1 MSNFKVSQ
9 LPASTTLVVEDVL
22 PVVDVSE
29 MLTKKAEVG
38 DLIDLA
44 STTIESMPNLIVDPE
59 NNFTNFSQSVRT
71 QISGGD
77 GITYTAATGE
87 VKLTNKSITIN
98 GNTVNL
104 GGSTTIPVGTTYSN
118 GTGINIVGTQIN
130 ALQFSVNGVAGNLGT
145 NIAIPVG
152 TTYTQGTGINIA
164 GTTISNAGVISITN
178 SNTNATDISN
188 TGGNYN
194 VGVKTTPSFTNVTI
208 TNSIASTSAALT
220 ITQPDDPGP
229 GVDPP
234 AVTILNYGNGNSFEV
249 LDSVSDTSNFIINH
263 NGNVSIGTPIGGDE
277 AKLTVHG
284 KVAYSGSYAN
294 KSNIFTQDS
303 LTTYVMVN
311 SDTNNYFIVSGVT
324 GSVFILPDLSFTT
337 TMGTEFIFRKMQSAP
352 RMIVAAT
359 GSGIFD
365 LQITYPGLLR
375 NYMDFNTTDEVFL
388 KVRAVMH
395 PGLLAGP
402 FPMWSVVYLNTIKST
417 TYQSYFPP
425 VSGGGG
431 FIAGPPVGP

>member
-9 LPASTTLVVEDVL
+9 LPASTELVVEDIL
-22 PVVDVSE
+22 PVVDVSQ

-59 NNFTNFSQSVRT
+59 NNFTNFSQAVRNELT
-71 QISGGD
+71 GGD

-87 VKLTNKSITIN
+87 VKLKNKSITIN
-98 GNTVNL
+98 STVVNL
-104 GGSTTIPVGTTYSN
+104 GDSISIPSGPTYTQ
-118 GTGINIVGTQIN
+118 GTGIS
-130 ALQFSVNGVAGNLGT
+130 LAGNVIT
-145 NIAIPVG
+145 NTAPGVI
-152 TTYTQGTGINIA
+152 YTQGTGINIA

-220 ITQPDDPGP
+220 ITQPDDPGL
-229 GVDPP
+229 GTDPP

-249 LDSVSDTSNFIINH
+249 LDSVSDTTNFIINH

-425 VSGGGG
+425 VSGGFGLGGGG